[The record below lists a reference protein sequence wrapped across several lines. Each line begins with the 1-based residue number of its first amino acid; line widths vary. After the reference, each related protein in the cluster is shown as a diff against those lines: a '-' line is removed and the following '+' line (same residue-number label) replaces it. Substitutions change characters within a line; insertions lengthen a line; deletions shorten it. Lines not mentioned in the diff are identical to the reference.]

1 VLVPVA
7 HDMKSDILA
16 QVLANMNS
24 ESAKALTVKLADRL
38 TLPDTTNAAPVAA
51 ASPAPSVPAQAAATP
66 PGPQAAAT
74 PAAKAPTPVPAA
86 PETKVAP
93 KG

>member
-1 VLVPVA
+1 
-7 HDMKSDILA
+7 MKSDVLA
-16 QVLANMNS
+16 LVLANMNS

-38 TLPDTTNAAPVAA
+38 TLPEITNAAPVPA
-51 ASPAPSVPAQAAATP
+51 ASPVPSAPAQSASTPVP

-74 PAAKAPTPVPAA
+74 PAAKAPVPAA
-86 PETKVAP
+86 PANKAAP